1 VHFLGVPEGDQALA
15 QVAIYLAIAP
25 KSDAAYQA
33 LNKARALV
41 QATPA
46 EPVPMQL
53 RNAPTRAMKEWG
65 YGQGYQHAH
74 QLADAITQMECFPY
88 ALAGTRFYEPTHRGT
103 EARIAER
110 LAEIRR
116 RRAGEPPAAGS
127 EAKADPGA
135 YYSGV
140 KPAEGGPSTP
150 SSSAPEKSE
159 ETNQ

>member
-1 VHFLGVPEGDQALA
+1 
-15 QVAIYLAIAP
+15 
-25 KSDAAYQA
+25 

-74 QLADAITQMECFPY
+74 QLADAITQMECFPD

-116 RRAGEPPAAGS
+116 RRAGEPPADGS
-127 EAKADPGA
+127 KSSADCP
-135 YYSGV
+135 GV